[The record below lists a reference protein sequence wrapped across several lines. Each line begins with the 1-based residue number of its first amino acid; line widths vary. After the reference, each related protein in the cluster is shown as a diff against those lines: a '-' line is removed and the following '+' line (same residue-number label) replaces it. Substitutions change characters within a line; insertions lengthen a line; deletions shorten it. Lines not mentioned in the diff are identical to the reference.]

1 MYICVHTHYVIRH
14 LRPEGGVDL
23 FWTPILDH
31 FLGLPSC
38 DSTWHPGPDGYV
50 RIDFARTV
58 WKKNGVNF
66 SSKINVNPV
75 ISGLVGYGASN
86 RVSIASS
93 DQEGSLCKVSCH
105 NSKWSSSYLGLTKSG
120 KIAFM
125 APLNTPFFHTDDQFL
140 RKRLGPRPCRLAYLF
155 YRRRSMKLM

>member
-1 MYICVHTHYVIRH
+1 MKSVDNLGRGNRFPFEAGAVYSPPNSKTEMSW

-23 FWTPILDH
+23 FLTPILDH

-75 ISGLVGYGASN
+75 ISGLVG
-86 RVSIASS
+86 
-93 DQEGSLCKVSCH
+93 
-105 NSKWSSSYLGLTKSG
+105 
-120 KIAFM
+120 
-125 APLNTPFFHTDDQFL
+125 
-140 RKRLGPRPCRLAYLF
+140 
-155 YRRRSMKLM
+155 

>member
-1 MYICVHTHYVIRH
+1 MLIKSSLIFIKARGGG
-14 LRPEGGVDL
+14 RPVFDPYFG
-23 FWTPILDH
+23 P
-31 FLGLPSC
+31 FLGLPSYY
-38 DSTWHPGPDGYV
+38 SVWHPGPDGYV